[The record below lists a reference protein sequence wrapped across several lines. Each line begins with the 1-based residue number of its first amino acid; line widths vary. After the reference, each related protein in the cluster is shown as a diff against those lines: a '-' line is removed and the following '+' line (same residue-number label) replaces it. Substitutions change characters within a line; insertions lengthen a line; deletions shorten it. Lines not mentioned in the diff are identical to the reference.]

1 MKCDQIELKSQ
12 EDELP
17 CSSENKTISI
27 PKVKGHILSGCFGDD
42 FRADRQECRAQ
53 RLRNTDCDRSQRQ
66 DFDIHLE
73 CPIQQQLDELH
84 EWCQGKLSGH
94 FSPRYQVL
102 TFTQFNPKTK
112 TISVRNNFKH
122 LNTEHAVFRSC
133 VLKDGHRILGSES
146 SVTIAIRVGE
156 IQEVPVNTPSFY
168 EFDAMYHLNLYVKD
182 PYTDEDVLC
191 HQLRLHHLVKQEVS
205 MADDYAAI
213 EVVESQERCDVYG
226 EYFSLS
232 FNKKTGFMD
241 SYCFHD
247 EMLFCRPMS
256 LLCNRGPMNYEDN
269 EHWNSFTREWSQE
282 AVESTTQHFSIVVV
296 NDSRVRITIRSVLA
310 NGSVVH
316 TIYKVYAD
324 GRVWV
329 RHSFKPSNH
338 SGLSMIGFK
347 IPLEPSY
354 NAFHYFGKG
363 PHANYQNLNDDLGL
377 AVYEEVIEKEVSPKT
392 YKNHT
397 QIFWASLTNSL
408 QKGLMIKSDR
418 LPLNVGACR
427 TDDDC
432 VACIV
437 AVDVVGWLSKH
448 DPQFLDVHREYH
460 YEFEMIPVTKGQ
472 EDVYYKVKMI

>member
-17 CSSENKTISI
+17 CSSNNKAISI

-42 FRADRQECRAQ
+42 LRAERHLSRAQ
-53 RLRNTDCDRSQRQ
+53 KQGNTDCDRSQRQ
-66 DFDIHLE
+66 GFDVNLE
-73 CPIQQQLDELH
+73 CPIKTQLDELH

-102 TFTQFNPKTK
+102 SFTQFNPKTK

-122 LNTEHAVFRSC
+122 LDTKRAVFRSC
-133 VLKDGHRILGSES
+133 VLKDGHRILGSDAT
-146 SVTIAIRVGE
+146 VTIAAGVGE
-156 IQEVPVNTPSFY
+156 MQEVTLNTPSFY

-182 PYTDEDVLC
+182 PYTDDDVLC
-191 HQLRLHHLVKQEVS
+191 HQLRLHHLVKQEVL
-205 MADDYAAI
+205 MADVYAAI
-213 EVVESQERCDVYG
+213 EVVETQKRCEVHG
-226 EYFSLS
+226 EHFSLS
-232 FNKKTGFMD
+232 FHKETGFMD
-241 SYCFHD
+241 SYFYHG
-247 EMLFCRPMS
+247 ESLLSQPMS

-269 EHWNSFTREWSQE
+269 EHWHSFTREWSQE

-329 RHSFKPSNH
+329 RQTFKPSSH

-347 IPLEPSY
+347 IPLGQSY
-354 NAFHYFGKG
+354 SEFRYFGKG

-377 AVYEEVIEKEVSPKT
+377 AVYQELIEEVSSKT
-392 YKNHT
+392 FKNHT
-397 QIFWASLTNSL
+397 QVFWASLTNSS
-408 QKGLMIKSDR
+408 QRGVMIKSDR

-427 TDDDC
+427 SDDDC

-448 DPQFLDVHREYH
+448 DPQFMDVHREYH
-460 YEFEMIPVTKGQ
+460 YEFEMVPVTKGQ